1 MILLDIEKAF
11 DKIWKEGLI
20 YKLMKLKLPHQLIK
34 IIQWYL
40 KDRTFNVKYKT
51 QYLIRKSLR
60 REWFGISWDRSYS
73 TCSLND
79 LPKTKLIKIGLFAV
93 DTAIFRTGSLKG
105 YLEINLIQKELDI
118 LSLYYENWTIKINSN
133 KTQGIIFAKKLKRN
147 KLKPTDSSLT
157 MLA

>member
-1 MILLDIEKAF
+1 MVQGSIL
-11 DKIWKEGLI
+11 G
-20 YKLMKLKLPHQLIK
+20 P
-34 IIQWYL
+34 II
-40 KDRTFNVKYKT
+40 FNMY
-51 QYLIRKSLR
+51 
-60 REWFGISWDRSYS
+60 
-73 TCSLND
+73 LND
-79 LPKTKLIKIGLFAV
+79 LPKTKFIKIGLFAD

-105 YLEINLIQKELDI
+105 YLEINLIRKELDI